1 MVSTAA
7 SSSSSSSLPSS
18 SNSSN
23 STSEIVIPTVKTDD
37 LYYSVAILYNKDV
50 KATFS
55 VEYV

>member
-7 SSSSSSSLPSS
+7 SSSSSLPSN

-23 STSEIVIPTVKTDD
+23 STSEIVIPTVKTDE